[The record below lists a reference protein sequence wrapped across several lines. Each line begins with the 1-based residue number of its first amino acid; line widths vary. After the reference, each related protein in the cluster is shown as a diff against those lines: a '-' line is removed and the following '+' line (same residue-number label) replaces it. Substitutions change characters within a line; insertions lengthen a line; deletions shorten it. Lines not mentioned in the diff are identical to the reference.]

1 MVKEALLLAEKIR
14 SATRIETKTAGS
26 SMGTQ
31 TELEVGLDPTI
42 MDRYHAIEK
51 T

>member
-1 MVKEALLLAEKIR
+1 
-14 SATRIETKTAGS
+14 
-26 SMGTQ
+26 MGTQ

-51 T
+51 NIELLSDEKDKILQNVHIRYNI